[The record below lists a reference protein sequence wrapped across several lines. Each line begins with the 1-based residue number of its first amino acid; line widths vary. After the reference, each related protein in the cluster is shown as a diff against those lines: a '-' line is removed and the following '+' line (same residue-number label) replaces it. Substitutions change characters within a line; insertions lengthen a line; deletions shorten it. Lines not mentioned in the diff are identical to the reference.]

1 MQSSSSSSHFSTT
14 KQQLTRILKHPLLVS
29 EHSSGSQGL
38 GKMIVSLQKNALKLA
53 ILGLFP
59 ASLGHGCFS
68 MNPSC
73 FT

>member
-1 MQSSSSSSHFSTT
+1 VQSSSTSSHFST
-14 KQQLTRILKHPLLVS
+14 KKRQLTRILKHSLLVS
-29 EHSSGSQGL
+29 EHSSSSQGL
-38 GKMIVSLQKNALKLA
+38 RKMIEKNALKLA

-59 ASLGHGCFS
+59 ASLGHGYSS